1 MNELNIERK
10 KERQIISRKKEL
22 MQSLIDKVKE
32 GWKKERNRSNNVSK
46 KERMEYLAKMIKCI
60 PYIKQSIKEEKKL
73 SNKDQNVKSLTL
85 YQISGIEWQRRVRIR
100 SIENSVLC
108 VNVVIHHQSR

>member
-60 PYIKQSIKEEKKL
+60 QYIKQSIKEEKKL
-73 SNKDQNVKSLTL
+73 PNKDQNDNIVPDL
-85 YQISGIEWQRRVRIR
+85 RHRVAT
-100 SIENSVLC
+100 SCSDPK
-108 VNVVIHHQSR
+108 H